1 MPEADGSLGADGG
14 WRPQPP
20 MKVRFHPASAG
31 LLAILLAALVL
42 RIVYWY
48 GLVNVDPY
56 AYADAAASIA
66 RGQPVFDPDIVGG
79 LYYTQYLRLSLI
91 VPAAF
96 FYRIFGA
103 GEVQSTLFPIVCSLG
118 SCVVAYFMALKVT
131 RDHVAGLIA
140 AFIVAVFPL
149 MVINSTQFLPDT
161 VMAFF
166 SGATILVFWQGLDA
180 RDRSWKYRATT
191 FAAAGALWALAFYGR
206 QTAVGLAIPLAGLV
220 LQRRRID
227 LAMAGGVAG
236 ALAVAGVMSLLLIS
250 LGGELFEDIRTVV
263 SEGRGTQPGA
273 LTYTDLDLSY
283 AKTFV
288 RDEMFIPLTGLVLF
302 ASALIALSWRDATSE
317 RRDALSLAII
327 VAGQFIYFEFLMRL
341 PSLYSW
347 WKEPRYMLSMVVTL
361 AAWVGVGLVRWKRLS
376 GGSPV
381 AVHAYIGVALAFLLG
396 FSVQSIRADHA
407 YWEGHRI
414 DDLARELAE
423 VLAGRSEDIVYVYND
438 DLARYLSFHVG
449 LDRTSF
455 YERSNGRGYLQNRL
469 DPEGH
474 SRVTAGSLVIISPG
488 QDVWSK
494 ATAHF
499 EHWDLVWSNNAG
511 TTVWH
516 VPESPHAVAMQPVNA
531 RLGDDLTIARAGISR
546 TLVLPQ
552 EHIVLSVMVS
562 NASPGARR
570 AWFGTRCGGRVSFAR
585 EVEVA
590 SSTTLS
596 LDLPVDSLPSHEET
610 DCEIVAKGA
619 GASVTAIASVRVG
632 ALVAWEPEG
641 SYSHDP
647 GLERAKRSGWYRND
661 QPFFSGGG
669 SVVAIEPWS
678 DLTRAVASLPHGAEV
693 WVDLGAYDYG
703 DGGTNVVEIRLN
715 GVSERL
721 AWGSPGSPGV
731 VHSAVALRDVPPGGE
746 LVISLVSQGQAAT
759 TIDSVA
765 ISTVPPP

>member
-1 MPEADGSLGADGG
+1 MPKADGAIGADGR
-14 WRPQPP
+14 WRSQPP
-20 MKVRFHPASAG
+20 VKFRFHPASAG
-31 LLAILLAALVL
+31 LPAILLAALVL

-66 RGQPVFDPDIVGG
+66 RGLPVFDPDIVGG

-96 FYRIFGA
+96 FYKVFGA

-131 RDHVAGLIA
+131 RDQVAGLIA

-166 SGATILVFWQGLDA
+166 SGATILVFWHGLDA

-191 FAAAGALWALAFYGR
+191 FAGAGVLWALAFYGR
-206 QTAVGLAIPLAGLV
+206 QTAVGLAVPLTGLV

-227 LAMAGGVAG
+227 PAMAGGVAG
-236 ALAVAGVMSLLLIS
+236 ALTVAGLVSLLLTS
-250 LGGELFEDIRTVV
+250 LGGEPFEDIRTVV
-263 SEGRGTQPGA
+263 SEARATQPGA
-273 LTYTDLDLSY
+273 LRYTDLDLSY
-283 AKTFV
+283 ARTFV
-288 RDEMFIPLTGLVLF
+288 RDEMFLPLMGLVAF
-302 ASALIALSWRDATSE
+302 AGALIALSWRAATSE

-327 VAGQFIYFEFLMRL
+327 IAGQYIYFEFLMRL

-347 WKEPRYMLSMVVTL
+347 WKEPRYILSMVMPL
-361 AAWVGVGLVRWKRLS
+361 AAWTGVGLVRWKGLTGESR
-376 GGSPV
+376 V

-396 FSVQSIRADHA
+396 FSLQSIRADHA
-407 YWEGHRI
+407 YWEANRI
-414 DDLARELAE
+414 DRLARDLAE
-423 VLAGRSEDIVYVYND
+423 VLARRNEAIVYVYND
-438 DLARYLSFHVG
+438 DLARYLSFHAG
-449 LDRTSF
+449 LERTSF
-455 YERSNGRGYLQNRL
+455 YERSNGRGYLQNRF

-494 ATAHF
+494 TTAHF
-499 EHWDLVWSNNAG
+499 EHWNLLWSNNTG
-511 TTVWH
+511 TTLWH
-516 VPESPHAVAMQPVNA
+516 VPESPSAMAMQPLHA
-531 RLGDDLTIARAGISR
+531 QLDDDLTIVRAGISR

-552 EHIVLSVMVS
+552 EHIVLSVMVT
-562 NASPGARR
+562 NAAPGTRWAR
-570 AWFGTRCGGRVSFAR
+570 FGTRCGGRVSFPR
-585 EVEVA
+585 QVEVA
-590 SSTTLS
+590 NSTTLS

-610 DCEIVAKGA
+610 DCEIVAQGA
-619 GASVTAIASVRVG
+619 GASVTSLASVRVG

-641 SYSHDP
+641 GYSHDP
-647 GLERAKRSGWYRND
+647 GLERAKRSGWYRTD

-678 DLTRAVASLPHGAEV
+678 DLTGAVARLPHGTEV

-721 AWGSPGSPGV
+721 EWGSSGSPGL
-731 VHSAVALRDVPPGGE
+731 VHSAVALRDVPAGGE
-746 LVISLVSQGQAAT
+746 LVSSLVQQGQAAA
-759 TIDSVA
+759 TIDSVV